1 MKAKWKKILM
11 ASMAC
16 VALTGVSATS
26 FASGYELSSEVKT
39 ATPALLKKLV
49 YVLIIQQMN
58 S

>member
-39 ATPALLKKLV
+39 ATPALLK
-49 YVLIIQQMN
+49 QQKIGFTYL
-58 S
+58 

>member
-39 ATPALLKKLV
+39 ATPAL
-49 YVLIIQQMN
+49 
-58 S
+58 